1 MDIEIIEK
9 LDEITDLINDSKLLK
24 EFSSIKEKVLKDSF
38 LVEKINSLK
47 EIENIYG
54 DEYRNLK
61 EEIFL
66 NKDFRRYKELENE
79 VYLFLLKINSSLNN
93 LKKEDLW
100 K

>member
-47 EIENIYG
+47 EIENIYS

-66 NKDFRRYKELENE
+66 NEDFRRYKELENE

-93 LKKEDLW
+93 LKKEDL
-100 K
+100 